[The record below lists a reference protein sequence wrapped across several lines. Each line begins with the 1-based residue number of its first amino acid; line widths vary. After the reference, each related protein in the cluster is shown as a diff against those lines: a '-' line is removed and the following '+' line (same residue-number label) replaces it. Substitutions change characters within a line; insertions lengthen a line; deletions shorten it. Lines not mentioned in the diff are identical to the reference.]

1 MCWNSD
7 KCISLG
13 FTFFFY
19 RFKCKIYICREGFS
33 FVIQCSYFTDKITF
47 LGRYFILQYCFIS
60 VLHNSIL
67 NCICGDV
74 PESVCPLV
82 LVAHIAASFL
92 FRIHWEIHFHL
103 IKKRVTSFLGLLI
116 NNTFLFNQGFD
127 MFLINLAGDFFHW

>member
-74 PESVCPLV
+74 PETVCPLV

-103 IKKRVTSFLGLLI
+103 IKKESLLFLVFLLTI
-116 NNTFLFNQGFD
+116 LFCSIKASICF
-127 MFLINLAGDFFHW
+127 

>member
-1 MCWNSD
+1 MDLHFS
-7 KCISLG
+7 SVALSARVQR
-13 FTFFFY
+13 
-19 RFKCKIYICREGFS
+19 RFYICREGFS

-74 PESVCPLV
+74 PETVCPLV

-103 IKKRVTSFLGLLI
+103 IKKESLLFLVFLLTI
-116 NNTFLFNQGFD
+116 LFCSIKASICFWSIWLGTFSIDNAE
-127 MFLINLAGDFFHW
+127 IR